1 MMEKNV
7 KCSTN
12 ERSIGSGLKVS
23 NDHLHDQELEDGG
36 IQCGRSDRYTRCAR
50 VAI

>member
-1 MMEKNV
+1 MMEKNIN
-7 KCSTN
+7 CSTN

-23 NDHLHDQELEDGG
+23 NDHPFDQELEDGE
-36 IQCGRSDRYTRCAR
+36 IQCGRPEVCIRCAS